1 MTEKLEKENR
11 KLKEIQRE
19 KQEKPVKLVRLFFGQ
34 LLMLMR
40 VKIEE
45 TGIGIMRRKR
55 TVELED
61 LLKLTDELPKHGQ
74 LSHAPDSDGRKAKN
88 PHNTPPP
95 TLSFSVLVFV
105 CVLSLSL
112 SLIVACLLYPL
123 VFFHVSWPIS
133 IISRYFFFLTRT
145 LLCPGDNSP
154 TLIFTATCYQI
165 LASRNAIVVCLLCPN
180 CSFQVTV

>member
-1 MTEKLEKENR
+1 MTEKLEEENR

-55 TVELED
+55 TVELEE

-112 SLIVACLLYPL
+112 SLLLLPAFFTHSSFSTSAGPL
-123 VFFHVSWPIS
+123 QSFLAIS
-133 IISRYFFFLTRT
+133 SFLPARYFVLVIIP
-145 LLCPGDNSP
+145 LL
-154 TLIFTATCYQI
+154 
-165 LASRNAIVVCLLCPN
+165 
-180 CSFQVTV
+180 

>member
-55 TVELED
+55 TVELEE

-74 LSHAPDSDGRKAKN
+74 LSHAPDSGGRKAKN
-88 PHNTPPP
+88 PPP
-95 TLSFSVLVFV
+95 TPFFLRVGVCLWSLSH
-105 CVLSLSL
+105 SLSL

-123 VFFHVSWPIS
+123 VFFHVSWPIT

-145 LLCPGDNSP
+145 LLCPGNNSP
-154 TLIFTATCYQI
+154 SLIFTATCYQN
-165 LASRNAIVVCLLCPN
+165 SGFPN
-180 CSFQVTV
+180 CHRLLPFLP